1 MTVDMKQALSDLR
14 GARRR
19 RHLRGVDKSDLA
31 YRAYVTVVFGLFG
44 FFLALGAVDEAPISD
59 DTIRW
64 LAGHGSQWIGLGIA
78 TVVAAALRSGANG
91 GPLTIDDVDAHH
103 LLLSPLSRH
112 AVLDRPVRKLFLGAA
127 GAAGVL
133 GAAAGEL
140 AARRMQGTKT
150 EWVFGAALTGVIV
163 GVLAVGCALIVSG
176 HRKRGPIVTAIWMG
190 VTGWSAA
197 DVWFNIDTSPLSFL
211 GRIAVWPLVGKPV
224 ILVVGMTVAVAIVA
238 VAGHRAVVGVSV
250 ERILRR
256 AVLVRQIRFALS
268 QQDLRSLILLRRQ
281 LAFEAPRRR
290 PIVKFRLRRLG
301 SRFPVFVRDLRS
313 YMRWPTRRITRVT
326 GLSIAA
332 GLTVAGLWHGTTV
345 MVGAAGVLMYLI
357 SLEVV
362 EPYGQEV
369 DHPTVM
375 ETMPLE
381 TGRILVEHLIGAA
394 FAMIPI
400 WLVVTGAAF
409 AASRSV
415 ELLVAMLGSLI
426 PAALVAV
433 GAGALSIQRVGS
445 NETSMAVPPELAGP
459 QVLFKLVWPPA
470 LATLGIV
477 PVLVGRQ
484 AMRAGNPVA
493 SPTIN
498 AGIFVVVLGGLVFG
512 WVRFRDSFFE
522 AAAAGQQG
530 KNK

>member
-1 MTVDMKQALSDLR
+1 M
-14 GARRR
+14 
-19 RHLRGVDKSDLA
+19 DKSDLA

-44 FFLALGAVDEAPISD
+44 FFVALGAVDEAPIGEG
-59 DTIRW
+59 TIQW
-64 LAGHGSQWIGLGIA
+64 LTGHGSQWIGLGIA

-112 AVLDRPVRKLFLGAA
+112 DVLDRPVRKLFLTAA

-140 AARRMQGTKT
+140 AARRMPGTKT
-150 EWVFGAALTGVIV
+150 EWVFGAALTGAVV
-163 GVLAVGCALIVSG
+163 GVLVVGCALIISG
-176 HRKRGPIVTAIWMG
+176 YRKRGPVVTSVWMAII
-190 VTGWSAA
+190 GWSVA

-211 GRIAVWPLVGKPV
+211 GRIALWPLVGSPVQLLV
-224 ILVVGMTVAVAIVA
+224 ILAVIAVAVVGF
-238 VAGHRAVVGVSV
+238 RAVSGVSV

-256 AVLVRQIRFALS
+256 AVLIRQIRFALS

-290 PIVKFRLRRLG
+290 PILSLSLRRVAP
-301 SRFPVFVRDLRS
+301 RFPVFVRDLRS
-313 YMRWPTRRITRVT
+313 YLRWPTRRITRVT
-326 GLSIAA
+326 GLSVAA
-332 GLTVAGLWHGTTV
+332 GLSVAGLWHGTTV
-345 MVGAAGVLMYLI
+345 LIGAAGVLMYLI

-381 TGRILVEHLIGAA
+381 TGRILVEHLIGGAV
-394 FAMIPI
+394 AMIPI
-400 WLVVTGAAF
+400 WLVATGAAF

-415 ELLVAMLGSLI
+415 DLLASMLGAVV
-426 PAALVAV
+426 PAAMVSV

-445 NETSMAVPPELAGP
+445 NETAMAVPPELAGP
-459 QVLFKLVWPPA
+459 QVLYKLLWPPA
-470 LATLGIV
+470 LATMGIV

-484 AMRAGNPVA
+484 ALRAGNPVV

-498 AGIFVVVLGGLVFG
+498 AGIFVVILGGLVFG
-512 WVRFRDSFFE
+512 WIRFRDSMFE
-522 AAAAGQQG
+522 AAAAGQQE
-530 KNK
+530 KKR

>member
-1 MTVDMKQALSDLR
+1 MR
-14 GARRR
+14 GM
-19 RHLRGVDKSDLA
+19 DKSDLA
-31 YRAYVTVVFGLFG
+31 YRAYITVVFGLFG
-44 FFLALGAVDEAPISD
+44 FFAALGAVDEAPIGEG
-59 DTIRW
+59 TIRW
-64 LAGHGSQWIGLGIA
+64 LTGHGSQWIGLGIA

-91 GPLTIDDVDAHH
+91 GPLTIDDIDAHH

-112 AVLDRPVRKLFLGAA
+112 DVLDRPVRKLFLTAA

-140 AARRMQGTKT
+140 AARRIQGTKT
-150 EWVFGAALTGVIV
+150 EWVFGAALTGAVV
-163 GVLAVGCALIVSG
+163 GILMVGCALIISG
-176 HRKRGPIVTAIWMG
+176 HRKRGPVVTVMWMAII
-190 VTGWSAA
+190 GWSVA

-211 GRIAVWPLVGKPV
+211 GRIALWPLAGNPV
-224 ILVVGMTVAVAIVA
+224 QLLVIVAVVAVAAAGYRA
-238 VAGHRAVVGVSV
+238 VAGVSV

-256 AVLVRQIRFALS
+256 AVLIRQIRFALS

-290 PIVKFRLRRLG
+290 PILAPSLRRVAP
-301 SRFPVFVRDLRS
+301 RFPVFVRDLRS
-313 YMRWPTRRITRVT
+313 YLRWPTRRITRVA

-332 GLTVAGLWHGTTV
+332 GLSVAGLWHGTTV
-345 MVGAAGVLMYLI
+345 LIAAAGVLMYLI

-381 TGRILVEHLIGAA
+381 TGRILVEHLIGGAV
-394 FAMIPI
+394 AMIPI
-400 WLVVTGAAF
+400 WLVATGAAF

-415 ELLVAMLGSLI
+415 DLLASMLGAVVPVAMVS
-426 PAALVAV
+426 V

-445 NETSMAVPPELAGP
+445 NETAMAVPPELAGP
-459 QVLFKLVWPPA
+459 QVLYKLLWPPA
-470 LATLGIV
+470 LATIGIV

-484 AMRAGNPVA
+484 ALRAGNPVV

-498 AGIFVVVLGGLVFG
+498 AGVFVVILGGLVFG
-512 WVRFRDSFFE
+512 WIRFRDAMFE
-522 AAAAGQQG
+522 AAASGQQE
-530 KNK
+530 KKK